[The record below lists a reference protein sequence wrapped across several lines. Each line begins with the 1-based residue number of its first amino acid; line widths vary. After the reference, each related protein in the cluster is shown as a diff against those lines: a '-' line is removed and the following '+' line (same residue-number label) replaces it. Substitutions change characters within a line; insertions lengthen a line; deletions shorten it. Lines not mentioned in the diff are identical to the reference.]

1 MEDANATV
9 VPVVHYGLGPIG
21 VEVARLTATR
31 RQLRSLLAVEIDE
44 RLVGRPLE
52 ALTRMPAHAGVLVGA
67 SLPPP
72 PPGTTPVVLHCTG
85 SALEHVLPQLLDC
98 VASGYHVVS
107 TCEELSYPWR
117 FLPEA
122 AGRLHE
128 LALEHGVTVLGT
140 GINPGFAMDYLP
152 VTLTGACQVVDHIAV
167 HRRQNAALRRL
178 PLQRKVG
185 AGLTVEEFE
194 LARAEGRVGV
204 VGLSASVWSIASA
217 LGWRLSR
224 VNESL
229 EPVTAPQE
237 VSSGLG
243 RSRLVGSLVSSRW
256 PVGSMRPRSG
266 SASRSRSRWAPA
278 TSATRC
284 RSAGV
289 PDLAVTVPGGFP
301 GDLATAAVVV
311 NSVLQVAGAR
321 PGLLPCSTCRR
332 RGRREA
338 HPRTRPGSGSG
349 SGRGAGIG

>member
-243 RSRLVGSLVSSRW
+243 EISPGRVAGVQQVARGFDETQERISLTLEIAVG
-256 PVGSMRPRSG
+256 
-266 SASRSRSRWAPA
+266 
-278 TSATRC
+278 TRDLGDEVQIT
-284 RSAGV
+284 GV

-321 PGLLPCSTCRR
+321 PGLLTMLDLPP
-332 RGRREA
+332 
-338 HPRTRPGSGSG
+338 PR
-349 SGRGAGIG
+349 AA